1 NGTEQILTGLGK
13 SRRTADRATPLI
25 VNGVLNDGLQNT
37 ATPTVNSIVVNPYF
51 LSAYYTTLP
60 DEEYIQKDVNW
71 LRLRD
76 VTLNY
81 TFPQKLVHKLKGIK
95 SISAFLTGN
104 DLVLI
109 TNYHGADPAVNSNNP
124 GTGGVGG
131 YGLDLGSAPT
141 PLSFSFGLRANF

>member
-1 NGTEQILTGLGK
+1 MQELLTA
-13 SRRTADRATPLI
+13 TTPLI

-37 ATPTVNSIVVNPYF
+37 ATPTVNTIVIVPYF
-51 LSAYYTTLP
+51 SSAYYTTLP
-60 DEEYIQKDVNW
+60 DEEFIQKNVNW

-81 TFPQKLVHKLKGIK
+81 TLPETLIHNIKGLKGMSFFI
-95 SISAFLTGN
+95 TGN
-104 DLVLI
+104 DLILI

-131 YGLDLGSAPT
+131 YGLDLGSATYPT
-141 PLSFSFGLRANF
+141 